1 MRNPVE
7 PGRRPNSIGSVAQL
21 YNDVS
26 RSAFRHGEDVL
37 FDHIVHEWVDLMAI
51 ARTLRRGVVDRA
63 AAVSGVDEVT
73 SDLAEEWRAEA
84 RSLGEDADT
93 LRALVDDFQAGLVEL
108 TGPRDQSDATILFLC
123 ARWMEE
129 TESLAE
135 LMENLAETLA
145 LAAHEPFQELV
156 KAEIKT
162 VRSV

>member
-7 PGRRPNSIGSVAQL
+7 SGGRPNSIGPVAQL
-21 YNDVS
+21 YGDVS

-37 FDHIVHEWVDLMAI
+37 FDRIVHEWVDLMAI

-84 RSLGEDADT
+84 RSLGKDAGT
-93 LRALVDDFQAGLVEL
+93 LHALVHDCQAGLTEL
-108 TGPRDQSDATILFLC
+108 TGRQDQNDATILFLC

-135 LMENLAETLA
+135 LMEDLGETLA
-145 LAAHEPFQELV
+145 LAAHEPFRKLV
-156 KAEIKT
+156 ETEIET
-162 VRSV
+162 VRSA

>member
-21 YNDVS
+21 YGDVS
-26 RSAFRHGEDVL
+26 RSAIRHGEDVR
-37 FDHIVHEWVDLMAI
+37 FDRMVHEWVDLMAI
-51 ARTLRRGVVDRA
+51 ARTLRRGVVDHA
-63 AAVSGVDEVT
+63 AAVAGVDEVT
-73 SDLAEEWRAEA
+73 SDLADEWRAEA
-84 RSLGEDADT
+84 RSLGKDAGT

-135 LMENLAETLA
+135 LMEDLAETLA
-145 LAAHEPFQELV
+145 LAAHEPFRELA
-156 KAEIKT
+156 KAET
-162 VRSV
+162 ETARSA